1 MAGMFDAA
9 ALIGSP
15 GTAWSDGG
23 ARILSFSFAEDGLS
37 AIDPPLADGAW
48 ASFSAAQRDSARA
61 ALAEFAAAAGLV
73 FVEVPD
79 SPAGALSDLR
89 FRLEDFESWW
99 IAGRARPAPFG
110 DIALSLPF
118 SQNDSLGAGRR
129 GFETMLHEIGHA
141 LGLVHPEDGS
151 APLPAAQDHR
161 GVTVMSLTPGPD
173 GVARTLRPLDA
184 EALRLLYGSVEER
197 SFDWTWQDGRIAIS
211 GEGALAGTAWH
222 DILAGGSGADTLRG
236 GTGDDLLVGNGGA
249 DHLDGGP
256 GLDVAA
262 FRLLAR
268 DALLSVSA
276 DPAEGLRGSVGD
288 TTIERIESLLFLD
301 GRLAFDAADPVAQ
314 AARLLS
320 AAGLAAG
327 PVSLGQVAA
336 ELGAG
341 RDPAAILAGFGVGA
355 ELAAAA
361 ATAALAP
368 EAAATQN
375 IPVGGLWAEDPL
387 AGLVSRIYAAA
398 LHRLP
403 EQGGL
408 SFWMDIGDP
417 VSIARGILAS
427 DEHRALVAEADPV
440 ALFYLG
446 ALGRAPEE
454 AGHAFWTALLPS
466 DAGAVLLGIAGSAE
480 ATSRA
485 DLAGDWLFA

>member
-23 ARILSFSFAEDGLS
+23 ARALSFSFAEDGLS

-48 ASFSAAQRDSARA
+48 ASFSAAQRVSARA

-79 SPAGALSDLR
+79 SAAGALSDLR
-89 FRLEDFESWW
+89 FRLEEFDPWW
-99 IAGRARPAPFG
+99 VAGRARPAPFG
-110 DIALSLPF
+110 EIALSLPF
-118 SQNDSLGAGRR
+118 SQNDSLAAGRR

-151 APLPAAQDHR
+151 APLPAAHDHR

-173 GVARTLRPLDA
+173 GVARTLRPLDE
-184 EALRLLYGSVEER
+184 EALQRLYGTAEDR
-197 SFDWTWQDGRIAIS
+197 SFDWAWQDGRIAIS
-211 GEGALAGTAWH
+211 GEGTLAGTAWH
-222 DILAGGSGADTLRG
+222 DILAGGPGADTLRG
-236 GTGDDLLVGNGGA
+236 GTGDDLLIGQGGA

-256 GLDVAA
+256 GFDVAA

-268 DALLSVSA
+268 DAALSLAV
-276 DPAEGLRGSVGD
+276 DPAGGLRGSVGD
-288 TTIERIESLLFLD
+288 TSFERIEALLFLD
-301 GRLAFDAADPVAQ
+301 GRLAFDAADPVTQ

-327 PVSLGQVAA
+327 PVRLGEVAA
-336 ELGAG
+336 QLGAG
-341 RDPAAILAGFGVGA
+341 RDPTAILGGFGIGA
-355 ELAAAA
+355 EPAAAA
-361 ATAALAP
+361 AAALSP
-368 EAAATQN
+368 EAGATQSL
-375 IPVGGLWAEDPL
+375 PAGGLWAEDPL
-387 AGLVSRIYAAA
+387 AGLVSRLYAAA

-403 EQGGL
+403 EEGGL
-408 SFWMDIGDP
+408 SFWMDIADP

-446 ALGRAPEE
+446 ALGRAPED
-454 AGHAFWTALLPS
+454 AGHAFWTALLPA
-466 DAGAVLLGIAGSAE
+466 DAGAVLLGIAGSME